1 MKNSPRLC
9 LKMRN
14 RAFCR
19 ALAPV
24 LLLTTMSVSS
34 HVNAQELSLPCDEV
48 EEKVKAATAADEV
61 KRITAFQPAK
71 VIERQAPDYPIEAAR
86 RGQEGWVKMSYVID
100 EEGHVQDPVISDYSG
115 SRAFKRKALSAIKN
129 WTFEPAMKDGKP
141 TQQCHQAVQ
150 MDFMMGGRRGAS
162 GRFISAYKDVDSI
175 YQQGNYVEADAAL
188 QRLHEK
194 DNLNRYENAWLW
206 NMDANIASGLED
218 WQRELD
224 SFARMLPSNK
234 GDEKK
239 YDVFGDDHIAFVHQ
253 RMVILASQFGLYAD
267 ALSYYDRLN
276 EMEGQQQRIDE
287 IAPLVTKIRD
297 HINSDDAI
305 KVAVTIDKRGNWFHT
320 LVRNQFAFDNI
331 QGDLDTV
338 EVRCD
343 THREKFTVAEDHVW
357 KIPESWG
364 QCRVLVEGDKSTAFN
379 LIEVAQ
385 TTSS

>member
-1 MKNSPRLC
+1 
-9 LKMRN
+9 
-14 RAFCR
+14 
-19 ALAPV
+19 
-24 LLLTTMSVSS
+24 
-34 HVNAQELSLPCDEV
+34 
-48 EEKVKAATAADEV
+48 
-61 KRITAFQPAK
+61 
-71 VIERQAPDYPIEAAR
+71 
-86 RGQEGWVKMSYVID
+86 
-100 EEGHVQDPVISDYSG
+100 
-115 SRAFKRKALSAIKN
+115 
-129 WTFEPAMKDGKP
+129 
-141 TQQCHQAVQ
+141 
-150 MDFMMGGRRGAS
+150 
-162 GRFISAYKDVDSI
+162 
-175 YQQGNYVEADAAL
+175 
-188 QRLHEK
+188 
-194 DNLNRYENAWLW
+194 
-206 NMDANIASGLED
+206 
-218 WQRELD
+218 
-224 SFARMLPSNK
+224 MLPSNK

-287 IAPLVTKIRD
+287 IVPLVTKIRD

-305 KVAVTIDKRGNWFHT
+305 KVTVTIDKRGNWFHT